1 MLSMYSP
8 DDINVYDVRSGEL
21 EG

>member
-8 DDINVYDVRSGEL
+8 DGINVYDARSGEL